1 MFESSERLAEDVRA
15 LLDSIRELA
24 EGRYAGVFE
33 PKGLVFESS
42 GPGGEETW
50 VLRHYLERRLEPLF
64 RIPAALA
71 EGTEIE
77 DLFADWTRRAGEEED
92 EFLLA
97 FLNGRVVLVVA
108 CRDAEALKAR
118 IGPPLHVLADRLLRY
133 NSAWRLDEK
142 GGGLFFG
149 RPRLDLVVVGRP
161 Q

>member
-1 MFESSERLAEDVRA
+1 MFESTERLAEDIQA

-24 EGRYAGVFE
+24 GGRYAAVFE
-33 PKGLVFESS
+33 PRGLVFESAE
-42 GPGGEETW
+42 PGGEEPW
-50 VLRHYLERRLEPLF
+50 VLRHYLERRTGPLF

-77 DLFADWTRRAGEEED
+77 DVFADWTRRAGEEED

-108 CRDAEALKAR
+108 CRDAEGLKSR
-118 IGPPLHVLADRLLRY
+118 IEPPLHVLADRLLRY
-133 NSAWRLDEK
+133 NSAWRVDEK
-142 GGGLFFG
+142 GRGLFVG